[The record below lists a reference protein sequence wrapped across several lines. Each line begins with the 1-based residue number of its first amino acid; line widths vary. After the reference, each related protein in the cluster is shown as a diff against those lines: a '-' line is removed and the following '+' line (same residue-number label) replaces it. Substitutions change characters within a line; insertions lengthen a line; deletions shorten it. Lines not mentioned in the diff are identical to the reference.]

1 MRFNTATSPHTT
13 PATSVD
19 QVMRKVLIALIPGTA
34 ACAWFFGW
42 GVLINIGIACVVA
55 VLCEAAMLYVRGK
68 AIKPYLMDNSALVT
82 ACLLALA
89 LPQLAPW
96 WLTAI
101 ATFFAIVFAKH
112 LYGGLGFN
120 PFNPAMVGYVVV
132 MISFP
137 REMTQWLPPLLLQT
151 HVDLSFIDTL
161 RLIFTG
167 TPPAGLV
174 WDSITMATPLD
185 ITKTQLNLQFSI
197 QDIHTDRHH
206 GPLFGNL
213 GGIGWEWINGLFL
226 AGGIWMMWHRII
238 DWRIPAGMLGML
250 VLLSN
255 SFALYDYAS
264 FPPPTFELFSGGIML
279 GAFFIATD
287 PVTASTTPKGRWLFG
302 AGIGFFIFVIRTW
315 GSYPDGIAFA
325 VLLMNMSVPLLDYYT
340 MPRAYGHKW
349 TELPGEDKRED
360 PKQP

>member
-1 MRFNTATSPHTT
+1 MRFDTASSPHTL
-13 PATSVD
+13 PANRVD
-19 QVMRKVLIALIPGTA
+19 VVMRQVLMALIPGTA

-42 GVLINIGIACVVA
+42 GVLINIAIACVVA
-55 VLCEAAMLYVRGK
+55 LSCEALMLMLRHK
-68 AIKPYLMDNSALVT
+68 PFKPYLFDNSALVT

-101 ATFFAIVFAKH
+101 ATAFAIIVAKH

-120 PFNPAMVGYVVV
+120 PFNPAMAGYVIV

-151 HVDLSFIDTL
+151 HPDLSFIDTL
-161 RLIFTG
+161 QIIFTG
-167 TPPAGLV
+167 TLPAGLN
-174 WDSITMATPLD
+174 WDSVTMATPLD
-185 ITKTQLNLQFSI
+185 TTKTQLGLQLSI
-197 QDIHTDRHH
+197 NDIHTHKTY
-206 GPLFGNL
+206 GALFGKF
-213 GGIGWEWINGLFL
+213 GGIGWEWINALFL
-226 AGGIWMMWHRII
+226 AGGVWMAYKRII

-250 VLLSN
+250 ALLSN

-287 PVTASTTPKGRWLFG
+287 PVTASTTPKGRWIYG
-302 AGIGFFIFVIRTW
+302 AGIGFFVYIIRTW
-315 GSYPDGIAFA
+315 GGYPDGIAFA
-325 VLLMNMSVPLLDYYT
+325 VLLMNTSAPLLDYYT
-340 MPRAYGHKW
+340 MPRAYGHRW
-349 TELPGEDKRED
+349 SELPGQDK
-360 PKQP
+360 KQNDE